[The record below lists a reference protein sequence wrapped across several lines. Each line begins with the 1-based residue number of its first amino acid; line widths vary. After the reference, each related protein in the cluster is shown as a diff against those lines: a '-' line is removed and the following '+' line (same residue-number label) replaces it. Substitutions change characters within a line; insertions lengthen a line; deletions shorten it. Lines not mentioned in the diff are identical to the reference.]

1 MKNLKI
7 KEVIN
12 RGETELKKTEGKKRK
27 SPCTPYREKGKG
39 KEIKPGFMN
48 ESISPRACA
57 RSEAVKKVERRGGGG
72 QRRLASSNSELYS
85 IAGAA
90 ADELIRILNPSDR
103 SGSRKLWAYYCYHH
117 DPEIIIDKA
126 YECASCARQGELR
139 SAVAAF
145 QHWLSNSFREGGA
158 R

>member
-1 MKNLKI
+1 
-7 KEVIN
+7 
-12 RGETELKKTEGKKRK
+12 
-27 SPCTPYREKGKG
+27 
-39 KEIKPGFMN
+39 MN

-57 RSEAVKKVERRGGGG
+57 KSEAVKKVERRGGCG

>member
-1 MKNLKI
+1 MKNTKI

-57 RSEAVKKVERRGGGG
+57 RSE
-72 QRRLASSNSELYS
+72 LYS

-103 SGSRKLWAYYCYHH
+103 SGSRKLWAYYCYLH

-145 QHWLSNSFREGGA
+145 QHWLSNSFRKGGA

>member
-12 RGETELKKTEGKKRK
+12 RGKTELKKAEGKKRK

-57 RSEAVKKVERRGGGG
+57 K
-72 QRRLASSNSELYS
+72 SELYS

>member
-12 RGETELKKTEGKKRK
+12 RGETELKKAEGKKRK

-39 KEIKPGFMN
+39 KETKPGFMN

-57 RSEAVKKVERRGGGG
+57 K
-72 QRRLASSNSELYS
+72 SELYS

-90 ADELIRILNPSDR
+90 ANELIRILNPSDR

>member
-1 MKNLKI
+1 
-7 KEVIN
+7 
-12 RGETELKKTEGKKRK
+12 
-27 SPCTPYREKGKG
+27 
-39 KEIKPGFMN
+39 MN

-57 RSEAVKKVERRGGGG
+57 K
-72 QRRLASSNSELYS
+72 SELYS

-117 DPEIIIDKA
+117 DPEIILDKA
-126 YECASCARQGELR
+126 FEFASRARQNELR
-139 SAVAAF
+139 DAVTAF
-145 QHWLSNSFREGGA
+145 QHWLNKSFPEGGA